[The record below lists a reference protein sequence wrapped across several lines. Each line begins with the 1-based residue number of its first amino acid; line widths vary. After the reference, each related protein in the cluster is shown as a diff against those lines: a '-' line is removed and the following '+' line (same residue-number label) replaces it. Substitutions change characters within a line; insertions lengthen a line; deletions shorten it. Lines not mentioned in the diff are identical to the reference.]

1 MTKKRER
8 STRSKKDAR
17 DHYIELGVL
26 EVIEQVRHDAALL
39 DAGAAAIGPFARLDA
54 NAVAAREGKTRGVIS
69 NLFGSQAAYQAAVFQ
84 RVVCWDEWV
93 AMAEIPSPY
102 DFAAADDWLD
112 ALLLSQAARGPQ
124 HDKEQE
130 LVVGGLW
137 AMWSATVAYG
147 LWSDAVARPST
158 EEFVLWIGRLERVF
172 AIALDRFG
180 LALRDGT
187 KLNDLACS
195 IATLMD
201 GAWLNQAL
209 TSQHPCDPGE
219 PSSALLL
226 RAGRLVWR
234 GAMIDEVNRDTPIES
249 RIVKASKRPRKRS
262 GQ

>member
-1 MTKKRER
+1 MATKGER

-69 NLFGSQAAYQAAVFQ
+69 NLFGSQAAYQSAVLQ

-93 AMAEIPSPY
+93 AMAEIPSPS
-102 DFAAADDWLD
+102 DFAAPDDWVD

-124 HDKEQE
+124 HGKKQD

-147 LWSDAVARPST
+147 LWSEAVARPST
-158 EEFVLWIGRLERVF
+158 QEFVLWIERLERVF
-172 AIALDRFG
+172 AEALDHFG
-180 LALRDGT
+180 LTLREGT

-195 IATLMD
+195 LATLMD

-209 TSQHPCDPGE
+209 TSTHPSEPNE

-226 RAGRLVWR
+226 RAGRLLWR
-234 GAMIDEVNRDTPIES
+234 GAIIE
-249 RIVKASKRPRKRS
+249 RS
-262 GQ
+262 AITGGVFDANMPV